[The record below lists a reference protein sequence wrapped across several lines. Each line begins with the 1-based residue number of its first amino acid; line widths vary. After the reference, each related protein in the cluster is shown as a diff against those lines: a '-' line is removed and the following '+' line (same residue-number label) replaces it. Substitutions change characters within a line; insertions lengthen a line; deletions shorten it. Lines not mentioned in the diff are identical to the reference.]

1 MPVVIRIFQL
11 LAHFPLSWMQRLGAC
26 LGWIVWFVSPRY
38 RRTFLANVKAS
49 GIASHLTRPAIAAA
63 GMVVSELP
71 WVWMRSHTQTLNG
84 LVKFDG
90 AEYFESAMR
99 AGSGVIIMS
108 PHIGS
113 WEIGA
118 QAIAEKFGPEFG
130 DMVVLYRPARKP
142 WLESLVANARTRPF
156 LNSTPTTMS
165 GVRTLIRTLRAGGY
179 TAILPDQVPPL
190 GQGVWAPFFGRDVY
204 TMTLLAKLAQQTG
217 AQVIATWCERLP
229 IGQGFCLHMR
239 PLDLAEFKD
248 TSVSPEQ
255 AARVVNRAV
264 EDMVRHAPGQYLWSY
279 DRDKQPR
286 AEGLEQ

>member
-1 MPVVIRIFQL
+1 MPTIARLFQL
-11 LAHFPLSWMQRLGAC
+11 LARVPLPWMQRLGAL
-26 LGWIVWFVSPRY
+26 LGWVVWFASLRY
-38 RRTFLANVKAS
+38 RRTFIANVKAS
-49 GIASHLTRPAIAAA
+49 GLPFHLARPAIAAA

-90 AEYFESAMR
+90 AEHFEAAMR
-99 AGSGVIIMS
+99 AGKGVIIMS

-130 DMVVLYRPARKP
+130 DMVVLFRPARKA
-142 WLESLVANARTRPF
+142 WLERLVANARTRPF
-156 LNSTPTTMS
+156 LNSTPTTLS
-165 GVRTLIRTLRAGGY
+165 GVRTLMRTLRAGGY
-179 TAILPDQVPPL
+179 TAILPDQVPPM

-217 AQVIATWCERLP
+217 AQVIQTWCERLP
-229 IGQGFCLHMR
+229 ISQGFCLHMR
-239 PLDLAEFKD
+239 PMDVVEFKD
-248 TSVSPEQ
+248 ATVSAEQ
-255 AARVVNRAV
+255 AAYVVNRGV
-264 EDMVRHAPGQYLWSY
+264 EDMVRNAPGQYLWTY

-286 AEGLEQ
+286 TESPA

>member
-1 MPVVIRIFQL
+1 MPTVNHIFQL
-11 LAHFPLSWMQRLGAC
+11 LAGLPLSWMQRVGAC
-26 LGWIVWFVSPRY
+26 LGWIVWLVSPRY
-38 RRTFLANVKAS
+38 RHTFTSNVKAS
-49 GIASHLTRPAIAAA
+49 GIPSHLARPAIAAA

-71 WVWMRSHTQTLNG
+71 WVWMRPHTQTLNN
-84 LVKFDG
+84 LVQFDG
-90 AEYFESAMR
+90 AQYFEEAMR
-99 AGSGVIIMS
+99 AGKGVIIMS

-130 DMVVLYRPARKP
+130 NMVVLFRPARKP

-156 LNSTPTTMS
+156 LNSTPTTLS
-165 GVRTLIRTLRAGGY
+165 GVRTLMRTLRAGGY
-179 TAILPDQVPPL
+179 TAILPDQVPPM

-217 AQVIATWCERLP
+217 AQVIQTWCERLP

-239 PLDLAEFKD
+239 PMQAPELND

-255 AARVVNRAV
+255 AAIAVNRGV
-264 EDMVRHAPGQYLWSY
+264 EDMIRHAPGQYLWSY

-286 AEGLEQ
+286 SEGAAQ

>member
-1 MPVVIRIFQL
+1 MPTIARLFQL
-11 LAHFPLSWMQRLGAC
+11 LARVPLSWMQRLGAL
-26 LGWIVWFVSPRY
+26 LGWLVWFASLRY
-38 RRTFLANVKAS
+38 RRTFIANVKAS
-49 GIASHLTRPAIAAA
+49 GLPFHLARPAIAAA

-90 AEYFESAMR
+90 AEHFEAAMR
-99 AGSGVIIMS
+99 AGKGVIIMS

-130 DMVVLYRPARKP
+130 DMVVLFRPARKA
-142 WLESLVANARTRPF
+142 WLERLVANARTRPF
-156 LNSTPTTMS
+156 LNSTPTTLS
-165 GVRTLIRTLRAGGY
+165 GVRTLMRTLRAGGY
-179 TAILPDQVPPL
+179 TAILPDQVPPM

-217 AQVIATWCERLP
+217 AQVIQTWCERLP

-239 PLDLAEFKD
+239 PMDVVEFKD
-248 TSVSPEQ
+248 ATLSPEQ
-255 AARVVNRAV
+255 AACVVNRSV
-264 EDMVRHAPGQYLWSY
+264 EDMVRNAPGQYLWAY

-286 AEGLEQ
+286 TESPA

>member
-1 MPVVIRIFQL
+1 MPVVIQIFQL
-11 LAHFPLSWMQRLGAC
+11 LAYLPLSWMQRLGAC
-26 LGWIVWFVSPRY
+26 LGWVVWFVSSRY

-49 GIASHLTRPAIAAA
+49 GIDWHLTRPAIAAA

-71 WVWMRSHTQTLNG
+71 WVWMRPHNQTLNG
-84 LVKFDG
+84 LVKFNG
-90 AEYFESAMR
+90 AEYFEAAMR

-130 DMVVLYRPARKP
+130 DMVVLFRPSRKP

-165 GVRTLIRTLRAGGY
+165 GVRTLMRTLRAGGY
-179 TAILPDQVPPL
+179 TAILPDQVPPM

-217 AQVIATWCERLP
+217 AQVIETWCERLP
-229 IGQGFCLHMR
+229 IGQGFCLHMH
-239 PLDLAEFKD
+239 PLNLAEFKD
-248 TSVSPEQ
+248 ASVSPEQ
-255 AARVVNRAV
+255 AARVVNCAV

-286 AEGLEQ
+286 AEGLER